1 MFFKWFLDN
10 QMKTNIIKYHLLVNE
25 KKYETVIRIGHTQNN
40 SEDEKLLGNNVD
52 TKINFNENLS
62 DIIRQASRKVNGL

>member
-10 QMKTNIIKYHLLVNE
+10 QMKTNIKYYLLVN
-25 KKYETVIRIGHTQNN
+25 KKKCETVIRIGHTQNN
-40 SEDEKLLGNNVD
+40 TEYEKLLGNKVD

-62 DIIRQASRKVNGL
+62 DIIRQVGRKVNGL